1 MMNARWIRIAGVLA
15 LAFVAGCANQSDP
28 TAQTTNQ
35 EPVGTEIAQQPLD
48 PVDEPR
54 PAAREALAGLE
65 AAVSDMDLYMHDIEP
80 TGAERRKPTLWVHAA
95 EGQLKADNSWALADA
110 RAVIYREQEED
121 ILLES
126 RAGSFDESR
135 KVAVLDG
142 GVKVAAG
149 DLQFST
155 DSVSYDNTHRVVQT
169 HSPVE
174 LSDGNTRLTAEA
186 ATLEPDDGVIMLSN
200 VSGTLSL
207 DGELK

>member
-1 MMNARWIRIAGVLA
+1 MNARWIRFAGVLA

-28 TAQTTNQ
+28 ADPAADQ
-35 EPVGTEIAQQPLD
+35 EPVGTEIAQEPLG

-54 PAAREALAGLE
+54 PAAREALTGLE

-80 TGAERRKPTLWVHAA
+80 TGTERRKPTLWVHAA

-126 RAGSFDESR
+126 KAGSFDESR

-142 GVKVAAG
+142 GVTVAAG
-149 DLQFST
+149 NLQFST

-174 LSDGNTRLTAEA
+174 LSEGNTRLTAEA
-186 ATLEPDDGVIMLSN
+186 ATLEPDGGVITLSN